1 MEVIFENDID
11 SDDEIDV
18 DMIFDAFC
26 RGKSRQK
33 EGAGLGLYIVRCL
46 ADKLGHEVSAEVQ
59 DGGFAINISMVAE
72 QNYKE

>member
-1 MEVIFENDID
+1 MWTWRHSDID
-11 SDDEIDV
+11 SDNEIDV
-18 DMIFDAFC
+18 DTIFDAFC

-46 ADKLGHEVSAEVQ
+46 ADKLGHEVSAETQEGV
-59 DGGFAINISMVAE
+59 FVINISMVAE

>member
-1 MEVIFENDID
+1 M
-11 SDDEIDV
+11 

-46 ADKLGHEVSAEVQ
+46 ADKLGHEVSAEAQ
-59 DGGFAINISMVAE
+59 DGVFTINISMSTDRD
-72 QNYKE
+72 

>member
-1 MEVIFENDID
+1 MWRHSDID

-18 DMIFDAFC
+18 DTIFDAFC

-33 EGAGLGLYIVRCL
+33 EGVGLGLYIVRCL
-46 ADKLGHEVSAEVQ
+46 ADKLGHEVSAETQAGV
-59 DGGFAINISMVAE
+59 FTIYISMVAE